1 MSVMSIYNLHSY
13 SGMNQ
18 PSGPIASGI
27 QDELWAAA
35 QCRDAVAALER
46 AIAAPPLQLTREA
59 NNTVRMIL
67 RMRDKMNEWLRQE
80 GRVGDENA
88 YLRAINRLN
97 SALALLTNMQYPA
110 TGIRRK
116 PVEQARDMLQSIL
129 LDGLF

>member
-1 MSVMSIYNLHSY
+1 MSIYNLGSY

-18 PSGPIASGI
+18 PIGPIASGI

-46 AIAAPPLQLTREA
+46 AMAAPPLQLTREA
-59 NNTVRMIL
+59 NNTVRVIL
-67 RMRDKMNEWLRQE
+67 KMRDKMNEWLRQE
-80 GRVGDENA
+80 GRVWDESSYA
-88 YLRAINRLN
+88 RAISRLN
-97 SALALLTNMQYPA
+97 AALALLTNLQYPA

-129 LDGLF
+129 MDGLF